1 MEKCNVSFKI
11 EYQSSETITNAFV
24 KYKNPPGSTNEE
36 KEDIKNALLQDP
48 NSIKLSKI
56 QDVGDYDLE
65 VGLEV
70 NGVID
75 TKKTTLRMRS
85 CSSCETP
92 KVHKVEVLE
101 NGQIVMNYEVFNT
114 GNLATMEYQI
124 AKDSEFENIIYSK
137 VGFSDT
143 FDYTQ
148 FENIDMRNGNIP
160 DKTTLYI
167 RIRKYCLKDGISGWS
182 DFVPF
187 NSGIWGVEAYCLS
200 PDNER
205 DLNSLCH
212 GIFPA
217 GLLKV
222 VVKPTPP
229 DVNSMIFLTNGKP
242 AIPENIREF
251 EQNAP
256 DYLKKG
262 GIRWITFLRSNSEFN
277 PSLIYRVEPSTAE
290 IGEIEREKCYNYW
303 NT

>member
-36 KEDIKNALLQDP
+36 KEDIKNALLQNP

-65 VGLEV
+65 VGLEI
-70 NGVID
+70 NGVVD
-75 TKKTTLRMRS
+75 TKKATLIVGS
-85 CSSCETP
+85 CSYCETP
-92 KVHKVEVLE
+92 KVHKVEVLD

-114 GNLATMEYQI
+114 GNLVAMEYQI
-124 AKDSEFENIIYSK
+124 AKDSAFKNEDIIYSK
-137 VGFSDT
+137 VGFSDIY
-143 FDYTQ
+143 YTQ

-167 RIRKYCLKDGISGWS
+167 RIRKYCSPDGISGWS
-182 DFVPF
+182 GFVPF
-187 NSGIWGVEAYCLS
+187 DSGIWGVEAYCLP
-200 PDNER
+200 PDYER
-205 DLNSLCH
+205 NINSLCH
-212 GIFPA
+212 GISPA

-229 DVNSMIFLTNGKP
+229 DVNSMIYLTNGKP
-242 AIPENIREF
+242 AIPDNIREF

-256 DYLKKG
+256 EELKKG
-262 GIRWITFLRSNSEFN
+262 GIRWITFLRSNSEFS

-290 IGEIEREKCYNYW
+290 IGEIEREKCYEY
-303 NT
+303 